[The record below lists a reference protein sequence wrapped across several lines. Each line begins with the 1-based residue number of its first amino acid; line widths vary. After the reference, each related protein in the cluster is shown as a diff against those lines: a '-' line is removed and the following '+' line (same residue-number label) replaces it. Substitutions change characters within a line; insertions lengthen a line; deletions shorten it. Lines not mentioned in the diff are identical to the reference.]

1 MWSKTLSEN
10 RQFITKLWAA
20 PFAELKQQIVSL
32 FQEGGIVPE
41 FLIILMI
48 WLGLL
53 DPTVTY
59 TVSQVQTIAT
69 DNSTWIE
76 QTSPTVDTTLAS
88 WQTARELQRG
98 INIVDPSQQ

>member
-1 MWSKTLSEN
+1 MWSKTLSKF
-10 RQFITKLWAA
+10 RQFAIEYWVA
-20 PFAELKQQIVSL
+20 PFAELKQQLVSL
-32 FQEGGIVPE
+32 FQEGGIMPE

-59 TVSQVQTIAT
+59 TVGQVQSIAT
-69 DNSTWIE
+69 DNASWIE
-76 QTSPTVDTTLAS
+76 QTSPNVDTTIAS
-88 WQTARELQRG
+88 WQTARELQKD